1 MVELDPIRRRRWD
14 GFSYRDPKVD
24 LINLGKLQAR
34 IAKATG
40 ISPTVADLRTRDL
53 RQYLEWRQAALFCYL
68 IATASGI
75 PSLAY
80 TVHED
85 EDFDSLAC
93 WIADDTKHYALI
105 QLKEVV
111 PEDRNPLSSVEA
123 ELAKLAKYVTSEE
136 TVIAVHVNRTGRID
150 FTSLALP
157 KINCREVWLYGALS
171 PDQQLWFLYGNLL
184 HEPRFHEIA
193 YPT

>member
-1 MVELDPIRRRRWD
+1 MTNLDAIRRRRWD
-14 GFSYRDPKVD
+14 TLSYRDPKVD

-34 IAKATG
+34 LAKEHG
-40 ISPTVADLRTRDL
+40 ISPTVANLRDRDL

-68 IATASGI
+68 VATASGI

-85 EDFDSLAC
+85 EDFDCLAC
-93 WIADDTKHYALI
+93 WIDKDTKHYAPI

-111 PEDRNPLSSVEA
+111 PQTLNPRSTLEA
-123 ELAKLAKYVTSEE
+123 ELAKLAKYSTSDQ
-136 TVIAVHVNRTGRID
+136 TVVAIHVNRGGRLE
-150 FTSLALP
+150 FTSLVAP
-157 KINCREVWLYGALS
+157 TVSCREIWLYGALS

-184 HEPRFHEIA
+184 KAPHFYEIA